1 MDLSHQ
7 LIIKDSQGVCPVK
20 EDTISLAKIA
30 SKLPKGK
37 VLDMGTGTGFI
48 GIYLNKKGF
57 IIDSVDINRK
67 ALDLAKE
74 NSKING
80 TSINIF
86 YSALFS
92 NINSKYDLIV
102 FNLPINPQEG
112 NLFRFIGRFVRKF
125 NFFEK
130 IALKVVFSL
139 KGNKRLNLIKDFLET
154 GKNKLNSKGLFLLN
168 LKNEESDSIQ
178 KDDRF
183 KIKKLLQLKSTPD
196 FSIVCIK
203 IK

>member
-30 SKLPKGK
+30 SKFAKGK

-57 IIDSVDINRK
+57 IVDSVDINIK
-67 ALDLAKE
+67 AIDLAKK

-86 YSALFS
+86 YSSLFS

-102 FNLPINPQEG
+102 FNPPINPQEG
-112 NLFRFIGRFVRKF
+112 NIFRYVGRIVRKF

-139 KGNKRLNLIKDFLET
+139 KGNKRLKLIKDFLEI
-154 GKNKLNSKGLFLLN
+154 GKNKLNSKGSFLLN
-168 LKNEESDSIQ
+168 LKSEECDLIQ
-178 KDDRF
+178 KDDQF

-196 FSIVCIK
+196 FSVVCIK